1 MALDKNYFDDRL
13 KDKPWRDLAFRAA
26 VWFAISG
33 IAAHVALNSGVSA
46 LAFLERVA
54 KSVGP
59 LAKMIGTA
67 AVLLAAP
74 ALALKDLE
82 HVAPDEWGQD
92 TYRGRWG
99 GVLRRLAGDLL
110 LWTLGAFSTLL
121 SAIAVAVAVDG
132 VDESGMR
139 LVAGMITQLVFVGC
153 VTALLTIGVRRAGPS
168 PLIDVTRRVDGLIV
182 LYLGAVGAG
191 ALWTALR
198 SA

>member
-13 KDKPWRDLAFRAA
+13 KDKPWRDLVFRAT

-33 IAAHVALNSGVSA
+33 VAAYLALNNGVTA
-46 LAFLERVA
+46 FAFLERMV

-59 LAKMIGTA
+59 LVNKIGTV
-67 AVLLAAP
+67 AVILAAP

-82 HVAPDEWGQD
+82 HVAPDKWGQN
-92 TYRGRWG
+92 TRRGRWG
-99 GVLRRLAGDLL
+99 GAIRRLAGDLL

-121 SAIAVAVAVDG
+121 SAITVAVAVDG

-139 LVAGMITQLVFVGC
+139 LVAGMITQLLFVAF
-153 VTALLTIGVRRAGPS
+153 VAALLTIGVRRAGPS
-168 PLIDVTRRVDGLIV
+168 PLIDVTTRVDALIV
-182 LYLGAVGAG
+182 LYFGAVGVA
-191 ALWTALR
+191 ALWSALP